1 MKTKNLQDIS
11 DLNQLVIAIF
21 LAFVLMSLVLILF
34 FYFSRKKIV
43 QKEIE
48 KRDLEI
54 SHQTEIIKS
63 IVSTQEVERKRIAQ
77 DLHDDIS
84 SKLNI
89 VSLNSHLLQTPDLSK
104 VELTEISNN
113 IINLTK
119 SALDNSRQIA
129 HDLFPPVFQNFG
141 LDKAIQ
147 ELCLE
152 IENASAIKIKYTNSI
167 TFDILNNDRHLHV
180 FRILQ
185 ELINNSIRHGKSSEI
200 SIDFY
205 EKNNQNACKFK
216 DNGVGFN
223 PKILN
228 TKKGLGMKN
237 IESRITFL
245 NGKMDVKSDQNMGVE
260 FIFSFE

>member
-1 MKTKNLQDIS
+1 MKTKNFQDIS
-11 DLNQLVIAIF
+11 DLNQLIIAIF
-21 LAFVLMSLVLILF
+21 SAFVVTALILILF
-34 FYFSRKKIV
+34 FYFSRKKII

-48 KRDLEI
+48 NKNMQIL
-54 SHQTEIIKS
+54 HQIEIIKS

-104 VELTEISNN
+104 DELTEISNN

-119 SALDNSRQIA
+119 SAFDNSRQIA

-152 IENASAIKIKYTNSI
+152 IENASAVKIKYTNSI
-167 TFDILNNDRHLHV
+167 NFDILNNDRHLHV

-200 SIDFY
+200 SIDFHK
-205 EKNNQNACKFK
+205 KNNQNTCEYK
-216 DNGVGFN
+216 DNGVGFD
-223 PKILN
+223 PKIGN

-245 NGKMDVKSDQNMGVE
+245 NGKIILQSNINQGVK